1 MGKNEAAAHYKLLT
15 EINTKWIKD
24 LHIRSKTV
32 KLLEDS
38 IGEGFKT
45 LDLASILWHNTES
58 TDNHCNNTKKN
69 SLHLKILLQGP
80 TFSGVKR
87 WP

>member
-1 MGKNEAAAHYKLLT
+1 MGKNEAAAHYKLL
-15 EINTKWIKD
+15 IKNNTKWIKD
-24 LHIRSKTV
+24 LRIRSKTV

-38 IGEGFKT
+38 IGESFKT
-45 LDLASILWHNTES
+45 LDLASILWHNTEN
-58 TDNHCNNTKKN
+58 TDNHNNTKN

-80 TFSGVKR
+80 TFNGVKR